1 MQIIRKN
8 FGLKVLSFMLAV
20 VGWAYFRFA
29 ANPVI
34 AARFD
39 QQLSVPI
46 VTENL
51 PVGYVAHFTD
61 KEAVVT
67 IAARRGEPGIK
78 PDQIKAVLDLAGKD
92 PGAFNV
98 PVQLV
103 APDVAVQ
110 SLSPASVSL
119 TIEKIEDRAYPLALH
134 YVGNDGSNVV
144 VNDARTMPGSVTVRG
159 PSSALAEVTSVRLDV
174 AMPSA
179 PHAFDAMVRPVPID
193 SLGEEVAGL
202 DVAPDLVRVQV
213 HFVSGTGAA
222 KKP

>member
-1 MQIIRKN
+1 VQILRRN
-8 FGLKVLSFMLAV
+8 FGLKVLSFALAI

-34 AARFD
+34 AARFN
-39 QQLSVPI
+39 QQISVPI

-51 PVGYVAHFTD
+51 PVGFIAHFTD

-67 IAARRGEPGIK
+67 IATKRGEPVVK
-78 PDQIKAVLDLAGKD
+78 PDEIKAVLDLGGKEAG
-92 PGAFNV
+92 AYNV

-119 TIEKIEDRAYPLALH
+119 TIERIEQRNFELSMH
-134 YVGNDGSNVV
+134 YVGNEGSPVV
-144 VNDARTMPGSVTVRG
+144 VSTSRTTPDAVIVRG
-159 PSSALAEVTSVRLDV
+159 PSSALAEVTDVRLDI
-174 AMPSA
+174 AMPA
-179 PHAFDAMVRPVPID
+179 GPHLLDSMVRPVPVD
-193 SLGEEVAGL
+193 SLGEEISGL
-202 DVAPDLVRVQV
+202 SVTPDLVRVQV
-213 HFVSGTGAA
+213 HFISGTGAN